1 MVAEYPQHFGNYLLL
16 EHLGT
21 GGMSHV
27 DLARRAVADGAY
39 VRFVVIKRIHGK
51 NEESSKHIQMF
62 QDEARIHSELH
73 HTNIA
78 QLYDFG
84 QQDDSFYLVME
95 YVPGMDLRSVQ
106 RSLLHRHRKRI
117 PLRVSLSLI
126 AEVLEGLAY
135 AHAAVDTLG
144 RPMNVVHRDVN
155 PRNVMLSVRGDVKL
169 IDFGVA
175 KASDKIDTTR
185 TNAIKGKIAYMAPEQ
200 MDQSPID
207 GRADIFAVGLM
218 FQEFI
223 NGSSPFSG
231 LNEIQIMKCVLDGRL
246 GELNPKGHP
255 EPELLVAIRDRAL
268 ATDPED
274 RYQESAHFLRDLEQA
289 LDPLGGRATRAE
301 LSKFI
306 RQVDPVVVERIER
319 RLEGYQ
325 AGVLP
330 ESRLEDTTSESI
342 LLDASMSKTVRGL
355 EEEAEGAGKSR
366 MFSAALAGALGMLV
380 LLGGIG
386 GFWYFNSG
394 GQDAGLSDGSQVGG
408 EDVSS
413 PVKGDAGRAQ
423 GALGTVE
430 AGRDARTP
438 VATDVKRTGPS
449 SDDKALSS
457 VEPEKRETVE
467 TSEDSESVGED
478 VVESTPQTVPLVNG
492 EKEELGDKKEVGIPV
507 QVGEPVQLNEETV
520 EQEPQA
526 VRKRLLFI
534 TTDPAKLIVEI
545 DGQSLGL
552 SPVKPKVAIGV
563 HTIRVT
569 NPETGMSKEIEYDFK
584 LRGKNS
590 LRIELRD

>member
-1 MVAEYPQHFGNYLLL
+1 MAEYPQHFGNYLLL

-39 VRFVVIKRIHGK
+39 VRFVVIKRIHAK
-51 NEESSKHIQMF
+51 NEESSKHVQMF

-117 PLRVSLSLI
+117 PLRISLSLI
-126 AEVLEGLAY
+126 AEVLEGLSY

-185 TNAIKGKIAYMAPEQ
+185 TNALKGKIAYMAPEQ

-268 ATDPED
+268 ATDPDD
-274 RYQESAHFLRDLEQA
+274 RYQEAAHFLRDLEQA
-289 LDPLGGRATRAE
+289 LDPLGGRATRVE
-301 LSKFI
+301 LAKFI

-319 RLEGYQ
+319 RLESYQ
-325 AGVLP
+325 AGVRPDAHLT
-330 ESRLEDTTSESI
+330 DTTSESI
-342 LLDASMSKTVRGL
+342 LLDASMSKTVRDL
-355 EEEAEGAGKSR
+355 EDGAGDAPKGR
-366 MFSAALAGALGMLV
+366 MLSAALVGALGMLL
-380 LLGGIG
+380 LLGV
-386 GFWYFNSG
+386 
-394 GQDAGLSDGSQVGG
+394 VGG
-408 EDVSS
+408 VFYLQKGGESKEESLVEGVGGADPAAPTLSETELTNQGSALPQSDASKATGGKENRERDAPGVGPSVST
-413 PVKGDAGRAQ
+413 
-423 GALGTVE
+423 TVE
-430 AGRDARTP
+430 PVSQEPDISGVTPKAGSADPTEAASLPTAEQAGKAEE
-438 VATDVKRTGPS
+438 ATI
-449 SDDKALSS
+449 
-457 VEPEKRETVE
+457 
-467 TSEDSESVGED
+467 
-478 VVESTPQTVPLVNG
+478 
-492 EKEELGDKKEVGIPV
+492 GIPV
-507 QVGEPVQLNEETV
+507 EVSEPVQFEEPVV
-520 EQEPQA
+520 EEAPKP

-534 TTDPAKLIVEI
+534 TTVPSNLVVEM
-545 DGQSLGL
+545 DGKSLGV
-552 SPVKPKVAIGV
+552 SPVKPKVAIGL

-569 NPETGMSKEIEYDFK
+569 DPKTGKSKEIEYDFK

-590 LRIELRD
+590 LTISLRD